1 MKRIVALFAVL
12 LIAIALPVKGHAA
25 TPIEITPEV
34 EKGLKKAEAYLED
47 IKTMQAE
54 FLQIS
59 STGETS
65 SGELWLSRP
74 NNLRIE
80 YKPPTPI
87 LIVANGEF
95 LSYVDK
101 ELKQV
106 NHIPLEDTPAAFL
119 LRKDFSFSGGELTVT
134 GFERRANT
142 MRISV
147 VQTKDPLAGE
157 LTLVFMENPM
167 VLRKWVIK
175 DAQGVVTDLTLVNAR
190 FDFPIPEQRFL
201 ERIPTFVTDGN

>member
-1 MKRIVALFAVL
+1 MKRLFFLIAVL
-12 LIAIALPVKGHAA
+12 LIALAQPVKGHAA
-25 TPIEITPEV
+25 TAIDVTPEV
-34 EKGLKKAEAYLED
+34 EKGLKKAEAYLEE
-47 IKTMQAE
+47 IKTMQAD

-65 SGELWLSRP
+65 SGELWLARP

-87 LIVANGEF
+87 LIVANGEY
-95 LSYVDK
+95 LSYVDT

-119 LRKDFSFSGGELTVT
+119 LRDDFSFTDGELTVT

-147 VQTKDPLAGE
+147 VQSKDPLAGE
-157 LTLVFMENPM
+157 LTLVFTENPM
-167 VLRKWVIK
+167 ILRKWVIK

-201 ERIPTFVTDGN
+201 ERIPNFVTDGN

>member
-1 MKRIVALFAVL
+1 MKRIFALFAVL
-12 LIAIALPVKGHAA
+12 LIALTVPVKGDAA
-25 TPIEITPEV
+25 TPIKITPEI
-34 EKGLKKAEAYLED
+34 EEGLKKAEAYLED

-95 LSYVDK
+95 LSYVDT

-119 LRKDFSFSGGELTVT
+119 LRDDFSFLNGELTVT

-175 DAQGVVTDLTLVNAR
+175 DAQGVVTELTLVNAR

-201 ERIPTFVTDGN
+201 ERIPNFVTDGN

>member
-1 MKRIVALFAVL
+1 MKRIFALFAVL
-12 LIAIALPVKGHAA
+12 LIALAAPVDGYAA
-25 TPIEITPEV
+25 TPIKITPEI
-34 EKGLKKAEAYLED
+34 EKGLEKAEAYLED

-95 LSYVDK
+95 LSYVDT

-119 LRKDFSFSGGELTVT
+119 LRDDFSFLDGELTVT

-175 DAQGVVTDLTLVNAR
+175 DAQGVVTELTLVNAR

-201 ERIPTFVTDGN
+201 ERIPNFATDGN